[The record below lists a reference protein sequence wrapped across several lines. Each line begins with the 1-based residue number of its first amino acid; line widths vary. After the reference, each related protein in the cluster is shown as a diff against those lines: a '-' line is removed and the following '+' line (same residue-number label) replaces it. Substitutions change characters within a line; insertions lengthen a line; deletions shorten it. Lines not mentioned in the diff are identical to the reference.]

1 MGTSGITRAACVI
14 CIALLAL
21 ALTSDVKAAKPNA
34 KPSAKANE
42 KRWEDL
48 NPKNFSNPTVIDNAW
63 YPIKPGMRYTWSGFA
78 VDEEGDEEA
87 HSVVFVVT
95 DLVKEISGVRTVV
108 CWDRDFVDKEME
120 EAEIMFLAQDN
131 NGAVWLLGEYPEE
144 YSDKKFEK
152 QSSWIN
158 GIKDGHAGIL
168 VKKNPKLGD
177 EYSEGWAPSV
187 EYTDHAMVYKVGQ
200 KVTTPVGK
208 FDDVVVIDESNQET
222 IGAHHL
228 KFYGRGTGCVHIGWR
243 GKKTDQEEMDLIK
256 VEKIGEEEMAKARE
270 ASMSLEKHG
279 FEVSK
284 DVYSKTK
291 PIEAHR

>member
-1 MGTSGITRAACVI
+1 MGTSKHFRAGGLMYAALLPLAI
-14 CIALLAL
+14 SSIAL
-21 ALTSDVKAAKPNA
+21 AAKPTA
-34 KPSAKANE
+34 KPYE
-42 KRWEDL
+42 EL
-48 NPKNFSNPTVIDNAW
+48 NPKNFTNSTVIDNAW
-63 YPIKPGMRYTWSGFA
+63 YPIKPGMRYTWDGYA
-78 VDEEGDEEA
+78 VDEEGDQEA

-95 DLVKEISGVRTVV
+95 DLVKEVAGVKTVV

-152 QSSWIN
+152 QSCWIH
-158 GIKDGHAGIL
+158 GLKDGHAGIL
-168 VKKNPKLGD
+168 VKKDPKLGD
-177 EYSEGWAPSV
+177 DYSEGWAPSV

-200 KVTTPVGK
+200 KVSTPVGN
-208 FDDVVVIDESNQET
+208 FDNVVVIDESNQET

-228 KFYGRGTGCVHIGWR
+228 KFYCRGTGCVHVGWR

-256 VEKIGEEEMAKARE
+256 VEKIGADDMAKARE
-270 ASMSLEKHG
+270 AALKLEKHG

-284 DVYSKTK
+284 DVYAKTK
-291 PIEAHR
+291 PILAHPLVAAHK